1 MRIICDKN
9 IELDKATAVT
19 LGNFDGIHLGHQKL
33 IETVKKYSVEE
44 DLASVAFSFYPH
56 PVSVVKPNNQF
67 YTIFTQ
73 EEKKF
78 IMEQLKIDVLIQ
90 YPFTKEFSS
99 LEAEEFIELLYK
111 MTKLKV
117 LVVGEDYCFGKNR
130 KGNFDL
136 LKAYGDKLGF
146 KAIKI
151 PSVKLGGERVSS
163 TRIRG
168 CINDRNFKEATQLL
182 NKPYFVMGK
191 VCHGKK
197 IGRTIGFPTAN
208 VICEDEKLLPPD
220 GVYATKTICRGK
232 IYESITN
239 IGKNPTVNG
248 TQRTVETYFFNFE
261 EDIYG
266 EEIRVLFVDWLRGE
280 TKFNNIDELKEQIS
294 RDKKS
299 ALKIFKN

>member
-1 MRIICDKN
+1 MKTICDKN

-33 IETVKKYSVEE
+33 IETVKKYSDEE
-44 DLASVAFSFYPH
+44 GLISVAFSFYPH
-56 PVSVVKPNNQF
+56 PISVVKPNNQF

-73 EEKKF
+73 EEKKL
-78 IMEQLKIDVLIQ
+78 IMEQLGVDVLIQ

-99 LEAEEFIELLYK
+99 LEAEEFVELLYEK
-111 MTKLKV
+111 TRLKV

-130 KGNFDL
+130 KGNYDM
-136 LKAYGDKLGF
+136 LKAYGDRLGF
-146 KAIKI
+146 KVIKI
-151 PSVKLGGERVSS
+151 PAVKLGGERVSS

-168 CINDRNFKEATQLL
+168 CIQDKNFKEATQLL
-182 NKPYFVMGK
+182 DKPYFVMGK

-208 VICEDEKLLPPD
+208 IACEEGKLLPPD
-220 GVYATKTICRGK
+220 GVYVTKTLCRGK
-232 IYESITN
+232 IYEGITN

-248 TQRTVETYFFNFE
+248 TERTVETYFFDFE
-261 EDIYG
+261 GEIYG
-266 EEIRVLFVDWLRGE
+266 EEIRVMFVDWLRGE

-294 RDKKS
+294 KDKRS
-299 ALKIFKN
+299 AIKIFKN